1 MIGILSVQISEGE
14 LLQKIGKEIRRLRK
28 QKGYSSYENFA
39 LDFDLDRKYYWNIE
53 KGRNITILYLK
64 KILDIHKINFSEFF
78 NNIT

>member
-1 MIGILSVQISEGE
+1 VQISEGE

>member
-1 MIGILSVQISEGE
+1 LIGILSVQISEEE

-28 QKGYSSYENFA
+28 QNGYSSYENFA
-39 LDFDLDRKYYWNIE
+39 LDYDLDRKYYWNIE